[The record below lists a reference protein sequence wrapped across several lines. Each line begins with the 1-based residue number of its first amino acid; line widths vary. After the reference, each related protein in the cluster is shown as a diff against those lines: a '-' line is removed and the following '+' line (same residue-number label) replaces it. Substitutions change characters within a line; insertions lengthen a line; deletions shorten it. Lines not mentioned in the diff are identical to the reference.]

1 MKYYRVPEKLD
12 QKQLYTIKNGH
23 RFPNGYF
30 LIANELLTEAKCRK
44 INAPI
49 EKLEPVEIKKT
60 KTYWCFGARFEDKEA

>member
-12 QKQLYTIKNGH
+12 QKTLYNIKNGH
-23 RFPNGYF
+23 RIPNGYF

-49 EKLEPVEIKKT
+49 EQLEPVEIKKT